1 MIRVAVIG
9 GGASGLV
16 ASIYAKGSNTVVDL
30 YEKNDEIGKKILVT
44 GNGRCN
50 YFNEDFTSDKF
61 YSFNKYDLSNIINN
75 NTKEKVLSFFESIGI
90 IPSVKNGY
98 YYPSS
103 FKANSIRLS
112 LIDEVYSK
120 GVNVFTN
127 SFVTDILYNDNEGCF
142 CICVNDEYKKYDKV
156 ILSTGS
162 CAYVNSTNSYDLV
175 KKYHSITPLLP
186 SLVSLV
192 GKGNYFKLWNGVR
205 CNCEINLLGD
215 DKTILKESG
224 EIQLTDYGI
233 SGICVF
239 NLSGIVNKMLYQKN
253 KAFVSINFI
262 PFIKDNY
269 YEWFNSRKEMLGD
282 RTIYEFLVTILNEKL
297 VNTILYVTNIS
308 KNRVVNELSLDE
320 INNIVSNLA
329 SFKLEIVSSKDFSRA
344 QVCNGGVILDEI
356 NTNTM
361 ESLNIKNLYIT
372 GELLDV
378 CGICGGYNLGFA
390 FITGLLAGLD
400 AGGKND

>member
-1 MIRVAVIG
+1 MIKIAVIG

-16 ASIYAKGSNTVVDL
+16 ASIYAKNNNTIVDL
-30 YEKNDEIGKKILVT
+30 YEKNEELGKKILVT

-50 YFNEDFTSDKF
+50 YFNEDFTTDKF

-75 NTKEKVLSFFESIGI
+75 NMKDKILTFFSSIGI
-90 IPSVKNGY
+90 IPSIKNGY

-103 FKANSIRLS
+103 YKANSIRLS
-112 LIDEVYSK
+112 LTEEVYSK
-120 GVNVFTN
+120 GINVFTN
-127 SFVTDILYNDNEGCF
+127 SFVTDILYNDNENCF
-142 CICVNDEYKKYDKV
+142 YICINNEYKKYDKV

-162 CAYVNSTNSYDLV
+162 CAYVKSTNSYDLI
-175 KKYHSITPLLP
+175 KKYHNITPLLP
-186 SLVSLV
+186 SLVPLI

-205 CNCEINLLGD
+205 CNCEISLL

-239 NLSGIVNKMLYQKN
+239 NLSGFINKMLYQKKN
-253 KAFVSINFI
+253 VFVSINFI
-262 PFIKDNY
+262 PFIKNDY
-269 YEWFNSRKEMLGD
+269 YKWFNSRKKLLSD

-297 VNTILYVTNIS
+297 VDTILYVTNIS
-308 KNRVVNELSLDE
+308 KDKIVNELNSNE
-320 INNIVSNLA
+320 IDNIISNLT
-329 SFKLEIVSSKDFSRA
+329 SFKLEITSSKDFSRA
-344 QVCNGGVILDEI
+344 QVCNGGINLNEI

-361 ESLNIKNLYIT
+361 ESLKIKNLYIT
-372 GELLDV
+372 GEILDV

-390 FITGLLAGLD
+390 FITGLLAGL

>member
-1 MIRVAVIG
+1 MIKIAVIG

-16 ASIYAKGSNTVVDL
+16 ASIYAKNNNTIVDL

-50 YFNEDFTSDKF
+50 YFNEDFTTDKF

-75 NTKEKVLSFFESIGI
+75 NMKDEILTFFSSIGI
-90 IPSVKNGY
+90 IPSIKNGY

-103 FKANSIRLS
+103 YKANSIRLS

-127 SFVTDILYNDNEGCF
+127 SFVTDILYNDNENCF
-142 CICVNDEYKKYDKV
+142 YICINNEYKKYDKV

-162 CAYVNSTNSYDLV
+162 CAYVKSTNSYDLI
-175 KKYHSITPLLP
+175 KKYHNITPLLP
-186 SLVSLV
+186 SLVPLI

-205 CNCEINLLGD
+205 CNCEISLL

-239 NLSGIVNKMLYQKN
+239 NLSGFINKMLYQKKN
-253 KAFVSINFI
+253 VFVSINFI
-262 PFIKDNY
+262 PFIKNDY
-269 YEWFNSRKEMLGD
+269 YKWFNSRKKLLSD

-297 VNTILYVTNIS
+297 VDTILYVTNIS
-308 KNRVVNELSLDE
+308 KDKIVNELNSNE
-320 INNIVSNLA
+320 IDNIISNLT
-329 SFKLEIVSSKDFSRA
+329 SFKLEITSSKDFSRA
-344 QVCNGGVILDEI
+344 QVCNGGINLNEI

-361 ESLNIKNLYIT
+361 ESLKIKNLYIT
-372 GELLDV
+372 GEILDV

-390 FITGLLAGLD
+390 FITGLLAGL
-400 AGGKND
+400 AGGKK

>member
-1 MIRVAVIG
+1 MIKIAVIG

-16 ASIYAKGSNTVVDL
+16 ASIYAKNNNTIVDL

-50 YFNEDFTSDKF
+50 YFNEDFTTDKF
-61 YSFNKYDLSNIINN
+61 YSFNKYDISNIINN
-75 NTKEKVLSFFESIGI
+75 NMKEEVLSFFESIGI
-90 IPSVKNGY
+90 IPSIKNGY

-103 FKANSIRLS
+103 YKANSIRLS
-112 LIDEVYSK
+112 LTEEVYSK
-120 GVNVFTN
+120 GINVFTN
-127 SFVTDILYNDNEGCF
+127 SLVTDILYNDNENCF
-142 CICVNDEYKKYDKV
+142 YICINNEYKKYDKV

-162 CAYVNSTNSYDLV
+162 CAYVKSTNSYDLI
-175 KKYHSITPLLP
+175 KKYHNITPLLP
-186 SLVSLV
+186 SLVPLI

-205 CNCEINLLGD
+205 CNCEISLL

-239 NLSGIVNKMLYQKN
+239 NLSGFINKMLYQKKN
-253 KAFVSINFI
+253 VFVSINFI
-262 PFIKDNY
+262 PFIKNDY
-269 YEWFNSRKEMLGD
+269 YKWFNIRKKLLSD
-282 RTIYEFLVTILNEKL
+282 RTIYDFLVTILNEKL
-297 VNTILYVTNIS
+297 VDTILYVTNIS
-308 KNRVVNELSLDE
+308 KDKIVNELNSNE
-320 INNIVSNLA
+320 IDNIISNLT
-329 SFKLEIVSSKDFSRA
+329 SFKLEIISSKDFSRA
-344 QVCNGGVILDEI
+344 QVCNGGINLNEI

-361 ESLNIKNLYIT
+361 ESLKIKNLYIT
-372 GELLDV
+372 GEILDV

-390 FITGLLAGLD
+390 FITGLLAGL

>member
-1 MIRVAVIG
+1 MVRVAVIG

-16 ASIYAKGSNTVVDL
+16 ASIYAKNCNTVVDL
-30 YEKNDEIGKKILVT
+30 YEKSDEIGKKILVT

-61 YSFNKYDLSNIINN
+61 YGFNDYDLSNIINDN
-75 NTKEKVLSFFESIGI
+75 MKEKLLSFFESIGI
-90 IPSVKNGY
+90 ISCVKNGY

-112 LIDEVYSK
+112 LIDEVYFK
-120 GVNVFTN
+120 GVNVFIN
-127 SFVTDILYNDNEGCF
+127 SFVTDILYNDNEECF
-142 CICVNDEYKKYDKV
+142 NICVNDEYKKYDKV

-175 KKYHSITPLLP
+175 KKYHRITPLLP
-186 SLVSLV
+186 SLVPLV
-192 GKGNYFKLWNGVR
+192 GKGDYFKLWNGVR
-205 CNCEINLLGD
+205 CNCDVSLLDD
-215 DKTILKESG
+215 DKIILKESG

-239 NLSGIVNKMLYQKN
+239 NLSGIVNRMLYKN
-253 KAFVSINFI
+253 NKVFVSINFI
-262 PFIKDNY
+262 PFIKGNY

-282 RTIYEFLVTILNEKL
+282 RSIYEFLVTILNDKL
-297 VNTILYVTNIS
+297 VDTILYVTNIS
-308 KNRVVNELSLDE
+308 KDKVVNELSLDE
-320 INNIVSNLA
+320 VNNIISNLV

-344 QVCNGGVILDEI
+344 QVCNGGVVLDEV

-390 FITGLLAGLD
+390 FITGLLAGSY
-400 AGGKND
+400 AGGNND

>member
-1 MIRVAVIG
+1 MIKIAVIG

-16 ASIYAKGSNTVVDL
+16 ASIYAKNNNTIVDL

-50 YFNEDFTSDKF
+50 YFNEDFTTDKF

-75 NTKEKVLSFFESIGI
+75 NMKDEILTFFSSIGI
-90 IPSVKNGY
+90 IPSIKNGY

-103 FKANSIRLS
+103 YKANSIRLS

-120 GVNVFTN
+120 GINVFTN
-127 SFVTDILYNDNEGCF
+127 NFVTDILYNDNENCF
-142 CICVNDEYKKYDKV
+142 YICINNEYKKYDKV

-162 CAYVNSTNSYDLV
+162 CAYVKSTNSYDLI
-175 KKYHSITPLLP
+175 KKYHNITPLLP
-186 SLVSLV
+186 SLVPLI

-205 CNCEINLLGD
+205 CNCEISLL

-239 NLSGIVNKMLYQKN
+239 NLSGFINKMLYQKKN
-253 KAFVSINFI
+253 VFVSINFI
-262 PFIKDNY
+262 PFIKNDY
-269 YEWFNSRKEMLGD
+269 YKWFNSRKKLLSD

-297 VNTILYVTNIS
+297 VDTILYVTNIS
-308 KNRVVNELSLDE
+308 KDKIVNELNSNE
-320 INNIVSNLA
+320 IDNIISNLT
-329 SFKLEIVSSKDFSRA
+329 SFKLEIISSKDFSRA
-344 QVCNGGVILDEI
+344 QVCNGGINLNEI

-361 ESLNIKNLYIT
+361 ESLKIKNLYIT
-372 GELLDV
+372 GEILDV
-378 CGICGGYNLGFA
+378 CGMCGGYNLGFA
-390 FITGLLAGLD
+390 FITGLLAGL

>member
-1 MIRVAVIG
+1 MIKIAVIG

-16 ASIYAKGSNTVVDL
+16 ASIYAKNNNTIVDL

-50 YFNEDFTSDKF
+50 YFNEDFTTDKF

-75 NTKEKVLSFFESIGI
+75 NMKDEILTFFSSIGI
-90 IPSVKNGY
+90 IPSIKNGY

-103 FKANSIRLS
+103 YKANSIRLS

-120 GVNVFTN
+120 GINVFTN
-127 SFVTDILYNDNEGCF
+127 SFVTDILYNDNENCF
-142 CICVNDEYKKYDKV
+142 YICINNEYKKYDKV

-162 CAYVNSTNSYDLV
+162 CAYVQSTNSYDLI

-186 SLVSLV
+186 SLVPLI

-205 CNCEINLLGD
+205 CNCEISLL

-239 NLSGIVNKMLYQKN
+239 NLSGFINKMLYQKKN
-253 KAFVSINFI
+253 VFVSINFI
-262 PFIKDNY
+262 PFIKNDY
-269 YEWFNSRKEMLGD
+269 YKWFNSRKKLLSD

-297 VNTILYVTNIS
+297 VDTILYVTNIS
-308 KNRVVNELSLDE
+308 KDKIVNELNSNE
-320 INNIVSNLA
+320 IDNIISNLT
-329 SFKLEIVSSKDFSRA
+329 SFKLEITSSKDFSRA
-344 QVCNGGVILDEI
+344 QVCNGGINLNEI

-361 ESLNIKNLYIT
+361 ESLKIKNLYIT
-372 GELLDV
+372 GEILDV

-390 FITGLLAGLD
+390 FITGLLAGL

>member
-1 MIRVAVIG
+1 MIKIAVIG

-16 ASIYAKGSNTVVDL
+16 ASIYAKNNNTIVDL

-50 YFNEDFTSDKF
+50 YFNEDFTTDKF
-61 YSFNKYDLSNIINN
+61 YSFNNYDLSNIINN
-75 NTKEKVLSFFESIGI
+75 NMKDEILTFFSSIGI
-90 IPSVKNGY
+90 ISSIKNGY

-103 FKANSIRLS
+103 YKANSIRLS

-120 GVNVFTN
+120 GINVFTN
-127 SFVTDILYNDNEGCF
+127 SFVTDILYNDNENCF
-142 CICVNDEYKKYDKV
+142 YICINNEYKKYDKV

-162 CAYVNSTNSYDLV
+162 CAYVKSTNSYDLV

-186 SLVSLV
+186 SLVPLI

-205 CNCEINLLGD
+205 CNCEISLL

-239 NLSGIVNKMLYQKN
+239 NLSGFINKMLYQKKN
-253 KAFVSINFI
+253 VFVSINFI
-262 PFIKDNY
+262 PFIKNDY
-269 YEWFNSRKEMLGD
+269 YKWFNTRKKLLSD

-297 VNTILYVTNIS
+297 VDTILYVTNIS
-308 KNRVVNELSLDE
+308 KDKIVNELNSNE
-320 INNIVSNLA
+320 IDNIISNLT
-329 SFKLEIVSSKDFSRA
+329 SFKLEITSSKDFSRA
-344 QVCNGGVILDEI
+344 QVCNGGINLNEI

-361 ESLNIKNLYIT
+361 ESLKIKNLYIT
-372 GELLDV
+372 GEILDV

-390 FITGLLAGLD
+390 FITGLLAGL

>member
-1 MIRVAVIG
+1 MIKIAVIG

-61 YSFNKYDLSNIINN
+61 YGFNDYDLSNIINN

-127 SFVTDILYNDNEGCF
+127 SFITDILYNDEEGCF
-142 CICVNDEYKKYDKV
+142 YICVNDEYKKYDKV

-162 CAYVNSTNSYDLV
+162 CAYVKSTNSYDLI
-175 KKYHSITPLLP
+175 KKYHNITPLLP
-186 SLVSLV
+186 SLTPLV

-205 CNCEINLLGD
+205 CNCEISLLDD

-239 NLSGIVNKMLYQKN
+239 NLSGIVNKMLYQK
-253 KAFVSINFI
+253 KSVFVSINFI
-262 PFIKDNY
+262 PFIKVNY
-269 YEWFNSRKEMLGD
+269 YEWFNSRKKLLSD

-297 VNTILYVTNIS
+297 VNTILYITNIS
-308 KNRVVNELSLDE
+308 KNKVVNELSLDE
-320 INNIVSNLA
+320 INNIISNLA

-344 QVCNGGVILDEI
+344 QVCNGGVVLDEV
-356 NTNTM
+356 NTSTM

-372 GELLDV
+372 GEILDV

-400 AGGKND
+400 AGGEND

>member
-1 MIRVAVIG
+1 MIKIAVIG

-16 ASIYAKGSNTVVDL
+16 ASIYAKNNNTIVDL

-50 YFNEDFTSDKF
+50 YFNEDFTTDKF
-61 YSFNKYDLSNIINN
+61 YSFNKYDISNIINN
-75 NTKEKVLSFFESIGI
+75 NMKEEVLSFFESIGI
-90 IPSVKNGY
+90 IPSIKNGY

-103 FKANSIRLS
+103 YKANSIRLS
-112 LIDEVYSK
+112 LTEEVYSK
-120 GVNVFTN
+120 GINVFTN
-127 SFVTDILYNDNEGCF
+127 SLVTDILYNDNENCF
-142 CICVNDEYKKYDKV
+142 YICINNEYKKYDKV

-162 CAYVNSTNSYDLV
+162 CAYVKSTNSYDLI
-175 KKYHSITPLLP
+175 KKYHNITPLLP
-186 SLVSLV
+186 SLVPLI

-205 CNCEINLLGD
+205 CNCEISLL

-239 NLSGIVNKMLYQKN
+239 NLSGFINKMLYQKKN
-253 KAFVSINFI
+253 VFVSINFI
-262 PFIKDNY
+262 PFIKNDY
-269 YEWFNSRKEMLGD
+269 YKWFNIRKKLLSD
-282 RTIYEFLVTILNEKL
+282 RTIYDFLVTILNEKL
-297 VNTILYVTNIS
+297 VDTILYVTNIS
-308 KNRVVNELSLDE
+308 KDKIVNELNSNE
-320 INNIVSNLA
+320 IDNIISNLT
-329 SFKLEIVSSKDFSRA
+329 SFKLEIISSKDFSRA
-344 QVCNGGVILDEI
+344 QVCNGGINLNEI

-361 ESLNIKNLYIT
+361 ESLKIKNLYIT
-372 GELLDV
+372 GEILDV

>member
-16 ASIYAKGSNTVVDL
+16 ASIYAKNHNTVVDL
-30 YEKNDEIGKKILVT
+30 YEKSNEIGKKILVT

-61 YSFNKYDLSNIINN
+61 YSFNDYDLSNIIN
-75 NTKEKVLSFFESIGI
+75 TKMKKEILSFFESIGI
-90 IPSVKNGY
+90 IPSIKNGY

-112 LIDEVYSK
+112 LIDELYSK
-120 GVNVFTN
+120 GVNIFTN
-127 SFVTDILYNDNEGCF
+127 SFVTEINYSDNEKCF
-142 CICVNDEYKKYDKV
+142 YICVDNVYKAYDKV
-156 ILSTGS
+156 IVSTGS
-162 CAYVNSTNSYDLV
+162 CAYVNSTNSYDLIR
-175 KKYHSITPLLP
+175 KYHSITPLLP
-186 SLVSLV
+186 SLVPLV

-205 CNCEINLLGD
+205 CNCEISLFD
-215 DKTILKESG
+215 DEKIILKEIG

-239 NLSGIVNKMLYQKN
+239 NLSGFINKMLYQK
-253 KAFVSINFI
+253 KKVFVKINFI
-262 PFIKDNY
+262 PFVICDPN
-269 YEWFNSRKEMLGD
+269 EWFFSRKEILGN

-297 VNTILYVTNIS
+297 VDTILYVSNIS
-308 KNRVVNELSLDE
+308 KDTVVNELSFDE
-320 INNIVSNLA
+320 INNIISNLV
-329 SFKLEIVSSKDFSRA
+329 SFKLEIVFSKDFSRA
-344 QVCNGGVILDEI
+344 QVCNGGVFLNEI

-390 FITGLLAGLD
+390 FITGLLSGLD
-400 AGGKND
+400 AGGNND

>member
-1 MIRVAVIG
+1 
-9 GGASGLV
+9 
-16 ASIYAKGSNTVVDL
+16 
-30 YEKNDEIGKKILVT
+30 
-44 GNGRCN
+44 
-50 YFNEDFTSDKF
+50 
-61 YSFNKYDLSNIINN
+61 
-75 NTKEKVLSFFESIGI
+75 
-90 IPSVKNGY
+90 
-98 YYPSS
+98 
-103 FKANSIRLS
+103 
-112 LIDEVYSK
+112 
-120 GVNVFTN
+120 
-127 SFVTDILYNDNEGCF
+127 
-142 CICVNDEYKKYDKV
+142 
-156 ILSTGS
+156 
-162 CAYVNSTNSYDLV
+162 
-175 KKYHSITPLLP
+175 
-186 SLVSLV
+186 
-192 GKGNYFKLWNGVR
+192 
-205 CNCEINLLGD
+205 
-215 DKTILKESG
+215 
-224 EIQLTDYGI
+224 
-233 SGICVF
+233 
-239 NLSGIVNKMLYQKN
+239 MLYQKN

-308 KNRVVNELSLDE
+308 KNKVVNELSLDE
-320 INNIVSNLA
+320 INNIISNLA

>member
-16 ASIYAKGSNTVVDL
+16 ASIYAKNNNTIVDL

-61 YSFNKYDLSNIINN
+61 YGFNDYDSSNIINN
-75 NTKEKVLSFFESIGI
+75 SMKEKILSFFESIGI

-162 CAYVNSTNSYDLV
+162 CAYVKSTNSYDLV

-186 SLVSLV
+186 SLIPLV

-205 CNCEINLLGD
+205 CNCEISLLDD

-239 NLSGIVNKMLYQKN
+239 NLSGFINKMLYQK
-253 KAFVSINFI
+253 KSVFVSINFI
-262 PFIKDNY
+262 PFIKENY

-297 VNTILYVTNIS
+297 VDTILYITNIS
-308 KNRVVNELSLDE
+308 KNKVVNELSLDE
-320 INNIVSNLA
+320 INNIISNLA

-344 QVCNGGVILDEI
+344 QVCNGGVVLDEV
-356 NTNTM
+356 NTSTM

>member
-1 MIRVAVIG
+1 MRVAVIG

-16 ASIYAKGSNTVVDL
+16 ASIYAKNCNNIVDL

-61 YSFNKYDLSNIINN
+61 YGFNDYDLSNIINSN
-75 NTKEKVLSFFESIGI
+75 MKNEVLSFFESIGI
-90 IPSVKNGY
+90 IPSIKNGY

-103 FKANSIRLS
+103 FKANSIRVS
-112 LIDEVYSK
+112 LVDEVYSK

-127 SFVTDILYNDNEGCF
+127 SFVTDILYDDGCF
-142 CICVNDEYKKYDKV
+142 NVCVNDCYKKYDKV

-162 CAYVNSTNSYDLV
+162 CCYVSSTNSYDLV

-186 SLVSLV
+186 SLVPLV
-192 GKGNYFKLWNGVR
+192 GEGDYFKFWNGVR
-205 CNCEINLLGD
+205 CNCEISLFD
-215 DKTILKESG
+215 CDRVVLKESG

-239 NLSGIVNKMLYQKN
+239 NLSGIVNRMLYEK
-253 KAFVSINFI
+253 KDVFVSINFI
-262 PFIKDNY
+262 PFIKGDY

-282 RTIYEFLVTILNEKL
+282 RTIYEFLITILNEKL
-297 VNTILYVTNIS
+297 VDTVLYVINMS
-308 KNRVVNELSLDE
+308 KDKVVNELSLDDVAF
-320 INNIVSNLA
+320 IVSNLV
-329 SFKLEIVSSKDFSRA
+329 SFKLRIVSSKDFSRA
-344 QVCNGGVILDEI
+344 QVCNGGVLLDEV

-361 ESLNIKNLYIT
+361 ESLKINGLYIT

-378 CGICGGYNLGFA
+378 CGMCGGYNLGFA
-390 FITGLLAGLD
+390 FITGILAGLD

>member
-61 YSFNKYDLSNIINN
+61 YGFNDYDLSNIINN

-162 CAYVNSTNSYDLV
+162 CAYVKSTNSYDLV

-186 SLVSLV
+186 SLTPLV

-205 CNCEINLLGD
+205 CNCEISLLDD

-239 NLSGIVNKMLYQKN
+239 NLSGIVNKMLYQK
-253 KAFVSINFI
+253 KSVFVSINFI
-262 PFIKDNY
+262 HFIKGNY

-297 VNTILYVTNIS
+297 VNTILYITNIS
-308 KNRVVNELSLDE
+308 KNKVVNELSLDE
-320 INNIVSNLA
+320 INNIISNLT

-344 QVCNGGVILDEI
+344 QVCNGGVVLDEV
-356 NTNTM
+356 NTSTM

-390 FITGLLAGLD
+390 FITGLLAGL

>member
-1 MIRVAVIG
+1 MTKVAVIG

-16 ASIYAKGSNTVVDL
+16 ASIYAKNCNTVVDL

-61 YSFNKYDLSNIINN
+61 YGFNDYDLSNIINN
-75 NTKEKVLSFFESIGI
+75 NMKEKVLSFFESIGI

-103 FKANSIRLS
+103 YKANSIRLS
-112 LIDEVYSK
+112 LIDEIYSK
-120 GVNVFTN
+120 DINVFTN

-142 CICVNDEYKKYDKV
+142 YICVNDEYKKYDKV

-162 CAYVNSTNSYDLV
+162 CAYVKSTNSYDLV

-205 CNCEINLLGD
+205 CNCEISLLD
-215 DKTILKESG
+215 ADKNILKESG

-253 KAFVSINFI
+253 KVFVSINFI
-262 PFIKDNY
+262 PFIKGNY
-269 YEWFNSRKEMLGD
+269 YEWFNSRKKMLGD

-297 VNTILYVTNIS
+297 VDTILYVTNIS
-308 KNRVVNELSLDE
+308 KNKVVNEFSLDE

-400 AGGKND
+400 AGGNND